1 LGEDTGLLPVYGG
14 AFRGVRPARPPGS
27 FVPMKSL
34 CAPCLVVGLR
44 CAGGATAQET
54 RIAAIVNDDVVSL
67 NDLSNRMMLVM
78 RSSGMEDNQQTRDR
92 IGSQVLRSLIDERLQ
107 MQEAKR
113 VNVTV
118 PKEEIE
124 QALGR
129 IEQQNNMAKGAIDE
143 FLKKAGIPRVSLVEQ
158 ITASLAWAK
167 LVRNRL
173 SQDVTIS
180 EEEVTEA
187 LNHLKQNTDVPQN
200 RVSEVFLAIDN
211 PAQEPDV
218 KRLADRLI
226 EQIRTGIKFDA
237 IARQFSQSPTAA
249 VGGDLG
255 YVTANQL
262 NPELANAVQK
272 MKPGE
277 MSYPIRSGGGY
288 YLLYLV
294 DRKIVGAP
302 DPAETGLSLVEMV
315 LPLQPTSPP
324 EEQQRV
330 LAKAQQVSDTAK
342 SCGELAKVARDL
354 APQTS
359 REIPEVKAGELPA
372 SVRQAVLK
380 LAVAEASKPIPVPG
394 GVGVIMVCQ
403 RKDPVGGLPT
413 REEIADSL
421 ARERLD
427 ALARRYLRDLRRS
440 AFVDI
445 RG

>member
-1 LGEDTGLLPVYGG
+1 
-14 AFRGVRPARPPGS
+14 
-27 FVPMKSL
+27 
-34 CAPCLVVGLR
+34 
-44 CAGGATAQET
+44 
-54 RIAAIVNDDVVSL
+54 
-67 NDLSNRMMLVM
+67 
-78 RSSGMEDNQQTRDR
+78 
-92 IGSQVLRSLIDERLQ
+92 
-107 MQEAKR
+107 
-113 VNVTV
+113 
-118 PKEEIE
+118 
-124 QALGR
+124 
-129 IEQQNNMAKGAIDE
+129 
-143 FLKKAGIPRVSLVEQ
+143 
-158 ITASLAWAK
+158 
-167 LVRNRL
+167 VRNRL

-187 LNHLKQNTDVPQN
+187 LNHMKESADVPQN
-200 RVSEVFLAIDN
+200 RVSEIFLAVDA
-211 PAQEPDV
+211 PTQEPEV

-226 EQIRTGIKFDA
+226 EQIRTGVKFDA

-262 NPELANAVQK
+262 HAELASAIQK
-272 MKPGE
+272 MKPNE
-277 MSYPIRSGGGY
+277 ISYPIKSGGGY
-288 YLLYLV
+288 YILFLV
-294 DRKIVGAP
+294 DRKVVGAP
-302 DPAETGLSLVEMV
+302 DPAETGLSLVELV

-324 EEQQRV
+324 EEQQRA
-330 LAKAQQVSDTAK
+330 LAKAQQVSDAVK
-342 SCGELAKVARDL
+342 SCGELAKIARDL

-372 SVRQAVLK
+372 NIRPAVLK
-380 LAVAEASKPIPVPG
+380 LAIAEASKPMPVPG

-421 ARERLD
+421 ARQRLD

>member
-1 LGEDTGLLPVYGG
+1 MKTILVPCLAFCLLWMGG
-14 AFRGVRPARPPGS
+14 AA
-27 FVPMKSL
+27 
-34 CAPCLVVGLR
+34 
-44 CAGGATAQET
+44 AQDT

-67 NDLSNRMMLVM
+67 NDLANRMTLVM
-78 RSSGMEDNQQTRDR
+78 RESNMEDTQQTRDR

-118 PKEEIE
+118 TKEEIG
-124 QALGR
+124 QSLAR
-129 IEQQNNMAKGAIDE
+129 IEQLNNMPKGSIDE
-143 FLKKAGIPRVSLVEQ
+143 FLKKAGIPRPSLVEQ
-158 ITASLAWAK
+158 ITARLAWDK
-167 LVRNRL
+167 LVRHRL

-180 EEEVTEA
+180 EEEVAEA
-187 LNHLKQNTDVPQN
+187 MRHMKETADVPQN
-200 RVSEVFLAIDN
+200 RVSEIFLAIDN
-211 PAQEPDV
+211 PTQEPDV

-226 EQIRTGIKFDA
+226 EQIRSGVKFDV

-255 YVTANQL
+255 YVTTTQL
-262 NPELANAVQK
+262 HAELANAIQK
-272 MKPGE
+272 MKPNE
-277 MSYPIRSGGGY
+277 ISYPIRSGSGY
-288 YLLYLV
+288 YILFLV
-294 DRKIVGAP
+294 DRKIIGAP
-302 DPAETGLSLVEMV
+302 DPAETELSLVEMV

-324 EEQQRV
+324 EEQQRA
-330 LAKAQQVSDTAK
+330 LTKAQQVSDTVK
-342 SCGELAKVARDL
+342 SCGELAKIARDL

-359 REIPEVKAGELPA
+359 REIPGVKAGELPA
-372 SVRQAVLK
+372 SVRPAVLK
-380 LAVAEASKPIPVPG
+380 LAIAEASKPMPVPG

-413 REEIADSL
+413 REEVSESL
-421 ARERLD
+421 KLERLD

>member
-1 LGEDTGLLPVYGG
+1 
-14 AFRGVRPARPPGS
+14 
-27 FVPMKSL
+27 MKSL
-34 CAPCLVVGLR
+34 FAPCLILGLL

-342 SCGELAKVARDL
+342 SCGELAKVAREL